1 MDKETPS
8 SQIVDSIDAIL
19 MEAAEQHLAEVL
31 HDDDVRRGFAGFLDQ
46 VVPSLVALIEAAKA
60 EAVAGVATDRLE
72 LGAAQETESE
82 DEGTDEDEDEDEE
95 KDEDED
101 EDEATDEEKDA
112 AFQAEMERQLYY
124 WLNARKLIF
133 CEDPYKHSDGRW
145 TYKCKMGNGDVFAY
159 FTATADKFYVSAL
172 SNIDTAVPE
181 YQREFDRKNLDW
193 GIAAKALTSL
203 TLAAMARVQ
212 QWHHSKYGWYSPCR

>member
-8 SQIVDSIDAIL
+8 GQIVDSIDAIL

-31 HDDDVRRGFAGFLDQ
+31 HADDVRRGFAGFLDQ
-46 VVPSLVALIEAAKA
+46 VVPSLVALVEAAKA

-72 LGAAQETESE
+72 LGATLETASE
-82 DEGTDEDEDEDEE
+82 DEGT
-95 KDEDED
+95 D

-133 CEDPYKHSDGRW
+133 CEDPYKQSDGRW

-159 FTATADKFYVSAL
+159 FTATANKFYVSAL

-212 QWHHSKYGWYSPCR
+212 QWHHRKYGWYSPCR